1 MRLRSILLFE
11 GGEMMLGE
19 MVMYL
24 YFVATQP
31 TISAVHFEAVKSY
44 MIIDNQSHSDLDTL

>member
-1 MRLRSILLFE
+1 
-11 GGEMMLGE
+11 MMLGE